1 MRSSALERESLR
13 SAFMGAI
20 VAPSWLRA
28 KNFIVNVAYILRYA
42 TVINRFWEGK
52 RQAGFSMACKMASDS
67 QISVAQVLHFETY
80 VRHADG
86 IRTGFD

>member
-28 KNFIVNVAYILRYA
+28 KNFIVNVAYILSFA
-42 TVINRFWEGK
+42 TRHALPFFL
-52 RQAGFSMACKMASDS
+52 ASLCCKSQS
-67 QISVAQVLHFETY
+67 QIVYYLRRYLQRKGAP
-80 VRHADG
+80 
-86 IRTGFD
+86 

>member
-28 KNFIVNVAYILRYA
+28 KNFIVNVAYILICA
-42 TVINRFWEGK
+42 TRPALPFSSGVIALQK
-52 RQAGFSMACKMASDS
+52 
-67 QISVAQVLHFETY
+67 SVANGLLFATIF
-80 VRHADG
+80 ATKG
-86 IRTGFD
+86 AP

>member
-28 KNFIVNVAYILRYA
+28 KNFIVNVAYVLSFA
-42 TVINRFWEGK
+42 TRSGPPLS
-52 RQAGFSMACKMASDS
+52 FSEDDCTS
-67 QISVAQVLHFETY
+67 
-80 VRHADG
+80 
-86 IRTGFD
+86 

>member
-28 KNFIVNVAYILRYA
+28 KNFIVNVAYVLSYA
-42 TVINRFWEGK
+42 TATPGPFPLALMCCIN
-52 RQAGFSMACKMASDS
+52 QS
-67 QISVAQVLHFETY
+67 QMLYH
-80 VRHADG
+80 VRRHLQRMG
-86 IRTGFD
+86 TP

>member
-28 KNFIVNVAYILRYA
+28 KNFIVKNLAAAKTLAAKRRFEGCSVNIKKTCKRYA
-42 TVINRFWEGK
+42 KPIDGTGQR
-52 RQAGFSMACKMASDS
+52 
-67 QISVAQVLHFETY
+67 
-80 VRHADG
+80 RHNTAL
-86 IRTGFD
+86 